1 MNKLPSLYITIT
13 TWFSECIHNCN
24 TIANPCVL
32 TCWQAKI
39 NVLVVAV
46 IDTAWIQTP
55 LSLIKNIE
63 E

>member
-1 MNKLPSLYITIT
+1 MR
-13 TWFSECIHNCN
+13 
-24 TIANPCVL
+24 ANLL
-32 TCWQAKI
+32 TSQK

-46 IDTAWIQTP
+46 IDTAWIEMP